1 MEKSKGR
8 PTKECSRA
16 LASHRLVGPRNPDR
30 LLLGG
35 GEQHLLA
42 RSGEPGR
49 RGEPAGDKEGERPGS
64 RRAAIGSKPSR
75 SPARRVHPRQA
86 QMSNGL
92 ASVFSLGL
100 TTKIASL
107 TFIGEVA
114 LILWLLIKGRHFKLS
129 DELAPSPK

>member
-1 MEKSKGR
+1 
-8 PTKECSRA
+8 
-16 LASHRLVGPRNPDR
+16 
-30 LLLGG
+30 
-35 GEQHLLA
+35 
-42 RSGEPGR
+42 
-49 RGEPAGDKEGERPGS
+49 
-64 RRAAIGSKPSR
+64 
-75 SPARRVHPRQA
+75 
-86 QMSNGL
+86 MSNGL